1 MIAKMNEPLAT
12 DESVSTLPPAVASRM
27 SGTEASFAETA
38 LKLGGKSDEE
48 VRRTGAM
55 DKADDQVESLFARQ
69 HQTVSS
75 PIHRAVWDRAV
86 PVELF
91 APQMETF
98 SPVPSPPSSG
108 ERVRVRGPSSE
119 TTATTTVMRDSLAV
133 VEDRLIQGS
142 LHNAQGKFNEDVLRN
157 LGQVG
162 YWGLLVNQEYG
173 GSGAS
178 FSEFAQFLTKMAQFD
193 PTIAGLASVHGCIGA
208 VDPLQT
214 FGNPEQRQ
222 RFLPKLASGERL
234 SAFALT
240 EPCAGSDLTA
250 LRTVAVRRGDTFYVT
265 GEKLFITN
273 VTPGRTIGL
282 VCLIEGQP
290 AVLIVDLP
298 SRENDQFQLKP
309 YGLYALRHAYNQGI
323 VFRDFPVPAENL
335 LDPGDGDGLTI
346 VYHGLNRGRVA
357 LCANAAGVMRLML
370 ANMIPWA
377 KFPKTYGQQIETR
390 ELVRRRMG
398 HLAGLIVACD
408 ALTHWTAS
416 LLDQGYRG
424 EMECIIA
431 KIFGSE
437 AQKEAAIEL
446 FMKTHGGRSFLH
458 GHLFGDNVH
467 DFLAPCIYE
476 GEGEMLGMAFFKSLV
491 KHHGKQFFEPIGMA
505 LAAKGIRQPNLAN
518 PSHLWTLKGPLL
530 NYTKWFVGQKLHR
543 PEMEYKQP
551 DGYAASGLEGNA
563 RLRDHAQFAA
573 TWLQRSSLE
582 ISGTMRKFQLK
593 LADRQCRMAELSGRI
608 QLAVVVLVVSLYAA
622 RHDNE
627 VIHEAAD
634 TVCQELRRRML
645 GGLPTDRY
653 FKQVTALGDAVAH
666 GHFPGLDE
674 TPQAGLLMPYRSN

>member
-12 DESVSTLPPAVASRM
+12 DQSVSALPSSIAKRM
-27 SGTEASFAETA
+27 QDTVASFAETA
-38 LKLGGKSDEE
+38 LKLGGKSEEE

-55 DKADDQVESLFARQ
+55 DKADEQVESLFARQ
-69 HQTVSS
+69 HQTASS
-75 PIHRAVWDRAV
+75 PIHRAVWDRSV
-86 PVELF
+86 PVEL
-91 APQMETF
+91 F
-98 SPVPSPPSSG
+98 SPVPSPPSAG
-108 ERVRVRGPSSE
+108 ERVRVRGSSE
-119 TTATTTVMRDSLAV
+119 TATTTSVIHDSLAV
-133 VEDRLIQGS
+133 VEEHLLRGS
-142 LHNAQGKFNEDVLRN
+142 LHDARGKFHDEVLRK
-157 LGQVG
+157 LGHAS
-162 YWGLLVNQEYG
+162 YWGLLVDKVHG
-173 GSGAS
+173 GAGAS
-178 FSEFAQFLTKMAQFD
+178 FTEFARFLTKMAQLD

-214 FGNPEQRQ
+214 FGSVEQQ
-222 RFLPKLASGERL
+222 ERFLPKLASGERL

-250 LRTVAVRRGDTFYVT
+250 LHTVAVRRGDTFYVT

-273 VTPGRTIGL
+273 VAPGRTIGL
-282 VCLIEGQP
+282 VCLIEGRP
-290 AVLIVDLP
+290 SVLIVDLP
-298 SRENDQFQLKP
+298 DHETDQFQLKQ
-309 YGLYALRHAYNQGI
+309 YGLYALRHAHNQGI
-323 VFRDFPVPAENL
+323 VFRDFPVPVENL
-335 LDPGDGDGLTI
+335 LDPGNGDGLTI
-346 VYHGLNRGRVA
+346 AYHGLNRGRVA

-377 KFPKTYGQQIETR
+377 KFRKTYGQAIETR

-408 ALTHWTAS
+408 ALTDWTAG

-491 KHHGKQFFEPIGMA
+491 KHHGRQFFEPIGRV
-505 LAAKGIRQPNLAN
+505 LAAKGIKQPNLAN
-518 PSHLWTLKGPLL
+518 PSHLWALKGPLM
-530 NYTKWFVGQKLHR
+530 NYARWFAGRQWHR
-543 PEMEYKQP
+543 PQMEFNST
-551 DGYAASGLEGNA
+551 DGYDASGLEGHA
-563 RLRDHAQFAA
+563 RLHDHAEFASN
-573 TWLQRSSLE
+573 WLQRSALE

-608 QLAVVVLVVSLYAA
+608 QLAVVVLVTSLYAA
-622 RHDNE
+622 RQDNE
-627 VIHEAAD
+627 VIHESAD
-634 TVCQELRRRML
+634 TVCQELRRRL
-645 GGLPTDRY
+645 SGGLPTDRY
-653 FKQVTALGDAVAH
+653 FKQVTSLGDAVAH
-666 GHFPGLDE
+666 GHFPDLDE
-674 TPQAGLLMPYRSN
+674 TPQAGLLMPYENR